1 MSELASTWADR
12 FEQWVGSHDLAEQ
25 ARRRRQFQRFAA
37 TGFPGPADEAW
48 HYTDLAAQADAGYQ
62 LAGADAVGAEGA
74 STPIAALPGCALLVY
89 RNGVLDRAASS
100 AAAFDGL
107 ALAASAVA
115 GSDDDG
121 AQDDGGID
129 ALNAAY
135 ASDGLVCTVAAGQRA
150 VQPLQ
155 VVLQSEAG
163 DTPLMSHQRHRI
175 VLGAQAEAT
184 VLLQFV
190 GHGCTRLATHVIE
203 VTLAAGARLH
213 LHRLSG
219 ETAGATLL
227 TRLDARLDRDAQLH
241 LSGIAVGG
249 GLGRHRADVRLEGSG
264 AELHATSLQV
274 PASGAHVDDLVRVV
288 HAAPHGTSRI
298 VARGIVDAH
307 AKAIFNGRVVVRPGA
322 QKTDSE
328 QRLANLLLSRKAE
341 VNAKPDLEIH
351 ADDVKCAHGATV
363 GQLDAVA
370 LAYLRSRGI
379 PQAEARALLL
389 RAFATETLERLGWP
403 ALQALIAEQL
413 GLPAEALDLAFGDAE

>member
-1 MSELASTWADR
+1 MSALASTWTDR
-12 FEQWVGSHDLAEQ
+12 FEQWVGSHDVAEQ

-62 LAGADAVGAEGA
+62 LAGADAAGAEA
-74 STPIAALPGCALLVY
+74 APTPIAALPGCALLVY

-100 AAAFDGL
+100 AAAYDGL
-107 ALAASAVA
+107 ALATSAA
-115 GSDDDG
+115 GDDG
-121 AQDDGGID
+121 AEDDGGID

-135 ASDGLVCTVAAGQRA
+135 ASGGLVCTVAAGQRTA
-150 VQPLQ
+150 QPLR
-155 VVLQSEAG
+155 VVLQSAAG
-163 DTPLMSHQRHRI
+163 ETPLMSHQRHRI

-190 GHGCTRLATHVIE
+190 GHGGPRLATHVIE

-213 LHRLSG
+213 LHRLSD
-219 ETAGATLL
+219 EAAGATLL

-298 VARGIVDAH
+298 VARGIIDAH

-403 ALQALIAEQL
+403 ALQALVAGRL
-413 GLPAEALDLAFGDAE
+413 GLPADELDLALGDAE